1 MTTQLDSAPAH
12 DPSAHD
18 DPIIEVRNV
27 TTKFGSQTVHD
38 NISLEVRRGEILA
51 LVGGS
56 GSGKTTLLREI
67 LGLQAVSS
75 GTIHLFGVEVVSAD
89 DVQVNEVKR
98 RIGVLFQRGA
108 LFGSLT
114 VLENVGLPLREH
126 TKLQSTLI
134 DEIATLKISMVGL
147 EEDAATK
154 YPRQLS
160 GGMIK
165 RVGLAR
171 ALALDPELLM
181 LDEPTSGLDPVSA
194 RNLDELILDL
204 KGSLGFTVLL
214 VTHDLDSI
222 RRVADRV
229 AMLGGGKLLA
239 VGTVG
244 ELERSKGPAVREY
257 FFPDEAETRAGER
270 TTDGT

>member
-1 MTTQLDSAPAH
+1 MTTELEAVSPREPPASG
-12 DPSAHD
+12 DFV
-18 DPIIEVRNV
+18 IEVRNV

-38 NISLEVRRGEILA
+38 SISLDVRRGEILS

-67 LGLQAVSS
+67 LGLQPVTS
-75 GTIHLFGVEVVSAD
+75 GTIRLFGVEVTATD
-89 DVQVNEVKR
+89 DKQINEVKR

-126 TKLQSTLI
+126 TQLRSDLI
-134 DEIATLKISMVGL
+134 DEIAALKITMVGL
-147 EEDAATK
+147 GADAAFK
-154 YPRQLS
+154 FPRQLS
-160 GGMIK
+160 GGMMK

-181 LDEPTSGLDPVSA
+181 LDEPTSGLDPVGA

-204 KGSLGFTVLL
+204 KQSLGFTVLL

-222 RRVADRV
+222 RRVSDRV

-239 VGTVG
+239 IGTIA
-244 ELERSKGPAVREY
+244 ELEKSSEPIVRDY
-257 FFPDEAETRAGER
+257 FAAGNEPTSNR
-270 TTDGT
+270 KDD

>member
-1 MTTQLDSAPAH
+1 MREHPDH
-12 DPSAHD
+12 DVPV
-18 DPIIEVRNV
+18 IEVRNV
-27 TTKFGSQTVHD
+27 TTKFGEQTVHND
-38 NISLEVRRGEILA
+38 ISLDVRRGEILA

-67 LGLQAVSS
+67 LGLQPVTS
-75 GTIHLFGVEVVSAD
+75 GTIHLFGV
-89 DVQVNEVKR
+89 DVATANDMKIYEIKR

-126 TKLQSTLI
+126 TQLRPELI
-134 DEIATLKISMVGL
+134 DEIASLKIGMVGL
-147 EEDAATK
+147 EEEAATK
-154 YPRQLS
+154 FPRQLS
-160 GGMIK
+160 GGMTK

-181 LDEPTSGLDPVSA
+181 LDEPTSGLDPVGA
-194 RNLDELILDL
+194 RALDELILEL

-229 AMLGGGKLLA
+229 AMLGRGKLLA
-239 VGTVG
+239 VGTVA
-244 ELERSKGPAVREY
+244 ELEGSSEPAVREY
-257 FFPDEAETRAGER
+257 FFPTGEESPR
-270 TTDGT
+270 GEKDH

>member
-1 MTTQLDSAPAH
+1 MTTELAGAPSRTA
-12 DPSAHD
+12 SVQD
-18 DPIIEVRNV
+18 DPVIEVHNV
-27 TTKFGSQTVHD
+27 TTKFGAQTVHE
-38 NISLEVRRGEILA
+38 NVSLDVRRGEILC

-67 LGLQAVSS
+67 LGLQPVTS
-75 GTIHLFGVEVVSAD
+75 GTIRLFGVGVGTAEE
-89 DVQVNEVKR
+89 QQTNEVKR

-126 TKLQSTLI
+126 TKLQSNLI

-147 EEDAATK
+147 EEDSATK
-154 YPRQLS
+154 FPRQLS
-160 GGMIK
+160 GGMVK

-181 LDEPTSGLDPVSA
+181 LDEPTSGLDPVGA
-194 RNLDELILDL
+194 RALDELIVDL
-204 KGSLGFTVLL
+204 KSSLGFTVLL

-222 RRVADRV
+222 RRVSDRV
-229 AMLGGGKLLA
+229 AMLGHGKLLA
-239 VGTVG
+239 IGTVD
-244 ELERSKGPAVREY
+244 ELEKSSDPTVRDYFLANAQPEVIPKGS
-257 FFPDEAETRAGER
+257 
-270 TTDGT
+270 

>member
-1 MTTQLDSAPAH
+1 VTTQLDSALARNS
-12 DPSAHD
+12 SAQD
-18 DPIIEVRNV
+18 GPIIEVRNV
-27 TTKFGSQTVHD
+27 TTKFGPQTVHD
-38 NISLEVRRGEILA
+38 DVSLEVRQGEILA

-67 LGLQAVSS
+67 LGLQPMTS
-75 GTIHLFGVEVVSAD
+75 GTIHLFGV
-89 DVQVNEVKR
+89 DVAAAEDLQVNAVKR

-147 EEDAATK
+147 EEEAATK

-165 RVGLAR
+165 RAGLAR

-204 KGSLGFTVLL
+204 KSSLGFTVLL

-239 VGTVG
+239 VGTVT
-244 ELERSKGPAVREY
+244 ELEQSKDPTVREY
-257 FFPDEAETRAGER
+257 FFPDEETRER
-270 TTDGT
+270 TIDGT

>member
-1 MTTQLDSAPAH
+1 MTTQLDSAPAR

-18 DPIIEVRNV
+18 DPIIEARNV

-75 GTIHLFGVEVVSAD
+75 GTIHLFGVDVVSAD

-239 VGTVG
+239 VGTVD
-244 ELERSKGPAVREY
+244 ELERSKGPVVREY

>member
-1 MTTQLDSAPAH
+1 MTTELEAASLREPHANG
-12 DPSAHD
+12 DPV
-18 DPIIEVRNV
+18 IEVRNV

-38 NISLEVRRGEILA
+38 NISLDVRRGEILS

-67 LGLQAVSS
+67 LALHPVTS
-75 GTIHLFGVEVVSAD
+75 GSIHLFGV
-89 DVQVNEVKR
+89 DVTTANEREINVVKR

-114 VLENVGLPLREH
+114 VLENAGLPLREH
-126 TKLQSTLI
+126 TSLRNDLI
-134 DEIATLKISMVGL
+134 DEIAALKISMVGL
-147 EEDAATK
+147 EEDAAFK
-154 YPRQLS
+154 FPRQLS
-160 GGMIK
+160 GGMMK

-204 KGSLGFTVLL
+204 KQSLGFTVLL

-222 RRVADRV
+222 RRVSDRV
-229 AMLGGGKLLA
+229 AMLGSGKLLA
-239 VGTVG
+239 VGTVP
-244 ELERSKGPAVREY
+244 EMEKSNEPIVRAY
-257 FFPDEAETRAGER
+257 FAAGEGPTVER
-270 TTDGT
+270 KDS

>member
-1 MTTQLDSAPAH
+1 MTQLDPAPAR
-12 DPSAHD
+12 DPSMHD

-27 TTKFGSQTVHD
+27 TTKFGSQMVHD

-67 LGLQAVSS
+67 LGLQPMSS
-75 GTIHLFGVEVVSAD
+75 GKIRLFGVDVATAD
-89 DVQVNEVKR
+89 DAQVNEVKR

-108 LFGSLT
+108 LFGSLS

-126 TKLQSTLI
+126 TVLPSNLI
-134 DEIATLKISMVGL
+134 DDIATLKISMVGL

-154 YPRQLS
+154 FPRQLS
-160 GGMIK
+160 GGMVK

-204 KGSLGFTVLL
+204 KSSLGFTVLL

-229 AMLGGGKLLA
+229 AMLGHGKLLA
-239 VGTVG
+239 VGTVP
-244 ELERSKGPAVREY
+244 ELERSKDPAVREY
-257 FFPDEAETRAGER
+257 FFPDAAETQAGER
-270 TTDGT
+270 TTDGA